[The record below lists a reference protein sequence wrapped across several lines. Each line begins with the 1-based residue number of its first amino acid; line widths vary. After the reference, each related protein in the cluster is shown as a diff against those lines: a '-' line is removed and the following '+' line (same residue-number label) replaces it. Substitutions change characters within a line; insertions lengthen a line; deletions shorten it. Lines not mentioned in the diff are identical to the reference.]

1 MTQIGSLMKSEKKV
15 ITSYVGGLMKGAGEI
30 MRSSAVLLVTV
41 VVAAIAFAPA
51 AQAQLSTTAIKVL
64 GQPDFTHDATNVA
77 DASSMFNPGG
87 IAFDTST
94 GTTKAYVVDRNNNR
108 VLGWSSISS
117 LVNGAPATIVLGQP
131 DFISV
136 AADYN
141 GVTAQSLNGPS
152 RVAVD
157 SHGNVF
163 VSDFNNNRVLVY
175 KAPAGAGTAAFAVFG
190 QGGDFS
196 SSFCNVGNF
205 SAPSPETLCNPAG
218 IAIDNSTGNVWI
230 ADYTNARVVEYNSP
244 LVANAEP
251 GSGTTIGQMVL
262 GQPNLFTNA
271 CSGVTGQSLCR
282 PGDVTFDP
290 ISHGVYVADQNQ
302 QRVLFFPSPQT
313 NNETASMVFGQ
324 HGSFTT
330 ATCNS
335 GGLSA
340 DALCTPVGMALDS
353 SSNLYLVDNSNNR
366 ILVYL
371 NPLAP
376 PSGGCPSPGVPGC
389 AGDTTADLVFG
400 QAGTFT
406 SNGCNFNNNGGPVN
420 GNDLCSP
427 SNVAIVPATG
437 ALWASDSNNN
447 RTLIFNTP
455 TTSQSANLVLGQATL
470 STKAAN
476 SLDAASMGG
485 PQFVAVD
492 QVGKHLYISD
502 TGNHRVLG
510 YKSLTAL
517 VTGQAADIVIGQP
530 DFASGGCNFNGVTP
544 QSLCN
549 PTGVAVDSSGNL
561 YVADFSNNRVLE
573 FNTPFGTGQPTAGES
588 ASNVWGQGGDFFT
601 NGCNLQRGAPNNG
614 FAGADT
620 LCEPEGIFI
629 DGAQD
634 LWVADSLN
642 DRVLLY
648 YSPLV
653 NSAANIVFG
662 QPNFIANWDNN
673 GGNVVGSPSATTL
686 FRPDGVTVDSRGNV
700 YIADGS
706 NNRVLEYNTPL
717 DPSSGEVGAGSC
729 LTATG
734 TFSGTCTATGV
745 FGQNGSFTT
754 NSPNLNGLSAKSL
767 SAPFDVAL
775 DSTGDLIVSDFNNNR
790 LLLYQNPLSNTVSN
804 QVFGQAGD
812 FQTNGCNFF
821 AGVSGNTASPQSLCN
836 PVGLT
841 TDTSGNVYVADFNNR
856 RVVIYDPP
864 VLTPRQSSY
873 STVARGTSVTK
884 TFTFY
889 SKSLTVNVA
898 AVAISGTSAKQFKV
912 TKDAC
917 SGKLLK
923 AKSSCTVQVT
933 FAPTTTG
940 VQKAQLSLYDDA
952 YNSPHRAGLVGSG
965 K

>member
-15 ITSYVGGLMKGAGEI
+15 ITSYVGGLMKGAGQI
-30 MRSSAVLLVTV
+30 MRSSAVLLVTM

-64 GQPDFTHDATNVA
+64 GQPDFTHDVTNAA
-77 DASSMFNPGG
+77 DASSMFNPEG

-94 GTTKAYVVDRNNNR
+94 STTKAYVVDRNNNR
-108 VLGWSSISS
+108 VLGWGSISS
-117 LVNGAPATIVLGQP
+117 LVSGAPATIVLGQP

-141 GVTAQSLNGPS
+141 GVTAQSLNSPT

-163 VSDFNNNRVLVY
+163 VADFNNNRVLVY
-175 KAPAGAGTAAFAVFG
+175 KTPTGAGAAAFAVFG

-196 SSFCNVGNF
+196 SSSCNVGN
-205 SAPSPETLCNPAG
+205 SGAPSPQTLCNPAG

-230 ADYTNARVVEYNSP
+230 ADFSNARVVEYNSP
-244 LVANAEP
+244 LVANNEP
-251 GSGTTIGQMVL
+251 GSGTTIGQLVL
-262 GQPNLFTNA
+262 GQPNLFTNG

-282 PGDVTFDP
+282 PGDVILDP

-302 QRVLFFPSPQT
+302 MRVLFFPSPQT

-330 ATCNS
+330 SSCNS

-340 DALCTPVGMALDS
+340 DSLCTPVGMALDS
-353 SSNLYLVDNSNNR
+353 SSNLYLVDSSNSR

-371 NPLAP
+371 NPLAAA
-376 PSGGCPSPGVPGC
+376 SGGCPSPGVPGC

-406 SNGCNFNNNGGPVN
+406 SNGCNFNNGGGPVN
-420 GNDLCSP
+420 GNDLCIP
-427 SNVAIVPATG
+427 SNVAIVPSTG
-437 ALWASDSNNN
+437 ALWASDANNN

-455 TTSQSANLVLGQATL
+455 ITSQSANLVLGQATL
-470 STKAAN
+470 STKVPN
-476 SLDAASMGG
+476 SLDAASMGR

-492 QVGKHLYISD
+492 QVGKHLFISD
-502 TGNHRVLG
+502 TDNHRVLG
-510 YKSLTAL
+510 YKSLTTL

-530 DFASGGCNFNGVTP
+530 DFVSGNCNFNGVTP

-549 PTGVAVDSSGNL
+549 PTGIAVDSSGNL
-561 YVADFSNNRVLE
+561 YVSDFSNNRVLE
-573 FNTPFGTGQPTAGES
+573 FNAPFGTGQPTAGES

-620 LCEPEGIFI
+620 LCNPEGIFI

-634 LWVADSLN
+634 LWVADQLN

-662 QPNFIANWDNN
+662 QPSFTANNDNN
-673 GGNVVGSPSATTL
+673 GGLSASSL
-686 FRPDGVTVDSRGNV
+686 FRPSGVAVDSLGNV
-700 YIADGS
+700 YIADED

-717 DPSSGEVGAGSC
+717 DPSSGEAGAGSC
-729 LTATG
+729 LTLTG
-734 TFSGTCTATGV
+734 TFSGACTATGV

-754 NSPNLNGLSAKSL
+754 STSNLNGLSAKSL
-767 SAPFDVAL
+767 FTPFDVAL
-775 DSTGDLIVSDFNNNR
+775 DSTGDLVVSDFNNDR

-812 FQTNGCNFF
+812 FQTNQCNFG
-821 AGVSGNTASPQSLCN
+821 AGVSGNSASAQSLCN

-841 TDTSGNVYVADFNNR
+841 TDSSGNLYVADFNNR

-864 VLTPRQSSY
+864 VLLPHQSGFG
-873 STVARGTSVTK
+873 TVAKGTPVTK
-884 TFTFY
+884 TLTFY
-889 SKSLTVNVA
+889 SRSLAVDVA
-898 AVAISGTSAKQFKV
+898 GVAIAGINAVEFQV
-912 TKDAC
+912 TKDGC
-917 SGKLLK
+917 SGTHLSPKH
-923 AKSSCTVQVT
+923 SCSVQVT
-933 FAPTTTG
+933 FTPTQTG

-952 YNSPHRAGLVGSG
+952 YNSPHRARMVGTG
-965 K
+965 N